1 MLATDTSYRATIT
14 RSLRVSPCYTNSA
27 MEFRRIVIKV
37 GTSTLTGGPE
47 NIAPD
52 RVFINSLAAQ
62 IAEQR
67 LRGRQVILVTSGAIR
82 AGMSGLGLTE
92 RPRTI
97 PEKQAAAS
105 VGQGLLMALYADIFA
120 NYGIPVGQV
129 LLTQDDLKNRA
140 RYINARNTF
149 EALLAGGALPIVN
162 ENDTVAIDEIKVG
175 DNDTLA
181 ALVSSLVN
189 ADGLLL
195 LSDVNGLY
203 DKNPSVFPDARL
215 VARVEALDAETVA
228 MAGGAGS
235 VGGTGGMRT
244 KLSAARI
251 ATSSGTAM
259 WIAPGRR
266 AGVIADCL
274 SQTGIAGTYFP
285 PTTARPSA
293 RKRWL
298 AWASGVPQGRIIVN
312 ACARRA
318 LEEQGRS
325 LLPVGIVG
333 TEGEFSKGDL
343 VGVADETG
351 AVFARG
357 LTQYPQHNVALI
369 AGRTTAEVAE
379 ILGATTGTTK
389 NPTEVIHRDCLVLLP
404 QGV

>member
-1 MLATDTSYRATIT
+1 
-14 RSLRVSPCYTNSA
+14 

-37 GTSTLTGGPE
+37 GTSTLTGGPDR
-47 NIAPD
+47 IAPD

-67 LRGRQVILVTSGAIR
+67 LRGRQVVLVTSGAIR
-82 AGMSGLGLTE
+82 AGMSGLGLTV

-129 LLTQDDLKNRA
+129 LLTRDDLKNRA

-162 ENDTVAIDEIKVG
+162 ENDTVAVDEIKVG

-181 ALVSSLVN
+181 ALVSSLLN
-189 ADGLLL
+189 ADALLL
-195 LSDVNGLY
+195 LSDVEGLY
-203 DKNPSVFPDARL
+203 DKNPTVFADARL
-215 VARVEALDAETVA
+215 VAQVDALDAETIA

-266 AGVIADCL
+266 SGVIADCL
-274 SQTGIAGTYFP
+274 ARNGVAGTYFP
-285 PTTARPSA
+285 PAAARPSA

-298 AWASGVPQGRIIVN
+298 AWASGEPQGTIVVN

-318 LEEQGRS
+318 IEEQGRS
-325 LLPVGIVG
+325 LLPIGIVS
-333 TEGEFSKGDL
+333 TEGEFAKGEL
-343 VGVADETG
+343 VGVADEAG
-351 AVFARG
+351 VVFAHG
-357 LTQYPQHNVALI
+357 LTRYARHNVAKI
-369 AGRTTAEVAE
+369 AGSTTAQALE
-379 ILGATTGTTK
+379 LLGMTGGATK
-389 NPTEVIHRDCLVLLP
+389 LPAEVIHRDCLVLLP
-404 QGV
+404 

>member
-1 MLATDTSYRATIT
+1 
-14 RSLRVSPCYTNSA
+14 

-37 GTSTLTGGPE
+37 GTSTLTGGPQ

-67 LRGRQVILVTSGAIR
+67 SLGRQVVLVTSGAIR
-82 AGMSGLGLTE
+82 AGMSGLGLTV

-105 VGQGLLMALYADIFA
+105 VGQGILMALYADIFA

-129 LLTQDDLKNRA
+129 LLTRDDLKNRA

-162 ENDTVAIDEIKVG
+162 ENDTVAVDEIKVG

-181 ALVSSLVN
+181 ALVSSLLN

-195 LSDVNGLY
+195 LSDVEGLY

-215 VARVEALDAETVA
+215 IERVDALDAETIA
-228 MAGGAGS
+228 MAGGVGS

-251 ATSSGTAM
+251 ATGSGTAM

-266 AGVIADCL
+266 TGVIADCL
-274 SQTGIAGTYFP
+274 AHSGVAGTFFP
-285 PTTARPSA
+285 PAARPSA

-298 AWASGVPQGRIIVN
+298 AWASGEPQGTIIVN
-312 ACARRA
+312 ACARRV
-318 LEEQGRS
+318 LEEHGRS
-325 LLPVGIVG
+325 LLPIGIVR
-333 TEGEFSKGDL
+333 TEGEFGKGDL
-343 VGVADETG
+343 VGIADETG
-351 AVFARG
+351 SVFARG
-357 LTQYPQHNVALI
+357 IAQYSGSTVARI
-369 AGRTTAEVAE
+369 AGSTTAQVSD
-379 ILGATTGTTK
+379 ILGGTSGAAKT
-389 NPTEVIHRDCLVLLP
+389 PPEVVHRDCLVLLP
-404 QGV
+404 HGV

>member
-1 MLATDTSYRATIT
+1 
-14 RSLRVSPCYTNSA
+14 

-37 GTSTLTGGPE
+37 GTSTLTGGPDR
-47 NIAPD
+47 IAPD
-52 RVFINSLAAQ
+52 RVFINSLASQ

-67 LRGRQVILVTSGAIR
+67 LRGRQVVLVTSGAIR
-82 AGMSGLGLTE
+82 AGMSGLGLTA

-129 LLTQDDLKNRA
+129 LLTRDDLKNRA

-162 ENDTVAIDEIKVG
+162 ENDTVAVDEIKVG

-181 ALVSSLVN
+181 ALVSSLLN
-189 ADGLLL
+189 ADALLL
-195 LSDVNGLY
+195 LSDVEGLY
-203 DKNPSVFPDARL
+203 DKNPTVFADARL
-215 VARVEALDAETVA
+215 VAQVDALDAETIA

-266 AGVIADCL
+266 SGVIADCL
-274 SQTGIAGTYFP
+274 ARNGVAGTYFP
-285 PTTARPSA
+285 PAPARPSA

-298 AWASGVPQGRIIVN
+298 AWASGEPHGTIVVN
-312 ACARRA
+312 VCARRA
-318 LEEQGRS
+318 IEEQGRS
-325 LLPVGIVG
+325 LLPIGIVS
-333 TEGEFSKGDL
+333 TEGEFAKGDL
-343 VGVADETG
+343 VGIADEAG
-351 AVFARG
+351 VVFAHG
-357 LTQYPQHNVALI
+357 LTQYSRQNVAKI
-369 AGRTTAEVAE
+369 AGSTTAQALE
-379 ILGATTGTTK
+379 LLGLTGGATK
-389 NPTEVIHRDCLVLLP
+389 LPAEVIHRDCLVLLP
-404 QGV
+404 

>member
-1 MLATDTSYRATIT
+1 
-14 RSLRVSPCYTNSA
+14 

-67 LRGRQVILVTSGAIR
+67 SRGRQVVLVTSGAIR
-82 AGMSGLGLTE
+82 AGMSGLGLKE

-105 VGQGLLMALYADIFA
+105 VGQGVLMALYADIFA

-129 LLTQDDLKNRA
+129 LLTRDDLKNRA

-162 ENDTVAIDEIKVG
+162 ENDTVAVDEIKVG

-181 ALVSSLVN
+181 ALVSSLLN

-195 LSDVNGLY
+195 LSDVEGLY
-203 DKNPSVFPDARL
+203 DKNPSVFADARL
-215 VARVEALDAETVA
+215 IARVEALDPETIA

-244 KLSAARI
+244 KLAAARI

-266 AGVIADCL
+266 VGVIADCL
-274 SQTGIAGTYFP
+274 AGDGVAGTYFP
-285 PTTARPSA
+285 ASAARPSA

-298 AWASGVPQGRIIVN
+298 AWASGSPQGTIVVN
-312 ACARRA
+312 VCARRA

-325 LLPVGIVG
+325 LLPIGIVG
-333 TEGEFSKGDL
+333 TDGHFSKGDL
-343 VGVADETG
+343 VGIADENG
-351 AVFARG
+351 AVFAHG
-357 LTQYPQHNVALI
+357 LTQYAQHSVSKI
-369 AGRTTAEVAE
+369 AGCTTAKALE
-379 ILGATTGTTK
+379 ILGVTGVGTK
-389 NPTEVIHRDCLVLLP
+389 TPAEVIHRDCLVLLP
-404 QGV
+404 